1 MSIEQPA
8 DVEEGFSQVCPLI
21 YHYGYKGLESNIMI
35 YNLLVKKLAQAVA
48 ERTETNH
55 QSMFEFV

>member
-1 MSIEQPA
+1 M
-8 DVEEGFSQVCPLI
+8 L
-21 YHYGYKGLESNIMI
+21 